1 MRRAIASSALIVG
14 VVALTGCGGSST
26 SGPSGSG
33 GGSGA
38 VVQGQIVRTQGAGL
52 KESVV
57 VVVLRTAL
65 GIGLAEAVVGAP
77 VVGATV
83 NLLSGPTVAYTT
95 TTSASGNFVFQGVLP
110 GLYTIQVIDTT
121 PPPPDTILTV
131 APPDT
136 IVVVGDGDTATVAGQ
151 VTTAN
156 ELGTVVTVAASQ
168 VENLNNAQLCHAIH
182 IAEASGANVADVI
195 ADRQTGHGWGVV
207 AQHFHAHPG
216 VIGRHG
222 DCSDADLAVASE
234 AGGKGKGKGKKK
246 GQS

>member
-1 MRRAIASSALIVG
+1 M
-14 VVALTGCGGSST
+14 ALTGCGGSST

-95 TTSASGNFVFQGVLP
+95 TTNETGNFVFQGVAP
-110 GLYTIQVIDTT
+110 GTYTIQVIDTT
-121 PPPPDTILTV
+121 PPPPDVILTV
-131 APPDT
+131 TPPAT
-136 IVVVGDGDTATVAGQ
+136 IIVVGDGDTATVAGQ
-151 VTTAN
+151 VTAAN
-156 ELGTVVTVAASQ
+156 ELGTVVTVEASQ
-168 VENLNNAQLCHAIH
+168 VENLNAAQLCHAVN
-182 IAEASGANVADVI
+182 IANASGRNVADI
-195 ADRQTGHGWGVV
+195 LALRQEGKMGWGKIAGQVGV
-207 AQHFHAHPG
+207 PSS
-216 VIGRHG
+216 VIGLHG
-222 DCSDADLAVASE
+222 NCSDADLATASE
-234 AGGKGKGKGKKK
+234 AGGKGKGKKK